1 MKKFVKDVLAGFED
15 AIAHAKSLGAVA
27 SVRRRRDKSRGVLT
41 TYTIP
46 DRRSQLLSTRTLAQ
60 EVPVVDVK
68 SVRKKT
74 GLTQE
79 AFARLFAIKTR
90 TLQDWEQDR
99 RTPGSM
105 ARVFLALID
114 QHPATVKKTLQ
125 SMGYSLV
132 SESKKKYVKG
142 KAKAFRNQAKKIV
155 DPKSLKDRSRKCN

>member
-1 MKKFVKDVLAGFED
+1 MKKIVKSVLAGFDD
-15 AIAHAKSLGAVA
+15 AIAHAKG
-27 SVRRRRDKSRGVLT
+27 DESRGVLT
-41 TYTIP
+41 TYTI
-46 DRRSQLLSTRTLAQ
+46 
-60 EVPVVDVK
+60 PVVDVK

-79 AFARLFAIKTR
+79 VFAHLFAIKIR

-99 RTPGSM
+99 RTPGST

-132 SESKKKYVKG
+132 PDDKKESVKDKVKKSKS
-142 KAKAFRNQAKKIV
+142 QAKRIV
-155 DPKSLKDRSRKCN
+155 DPKSLKDRLHKKV